1 MKFKT
6 IKYTIIIFALYQ
18 FLIQIS
24 YAYSLPLFDERF
36 NEKGFIKKQPF
47 SISIGYEYSS
57 TDGFN
62 LVTSSKALSD
72 TEISKYS
79 SGIKTEADLYI
90 TPFLKLFVNYTF
102 RNSLLDIKYTLNKKN
117 HQYLIKDYTSVFS
130 KKSNEHIY
138 MAGFEAAYE
147 WSIKKYTP
155 YISFKTGFGL
165 TVSERYEDIFYN
177 ASFALKAGTYITF
190 NKNFI
195 LNIYAGADY
204 TTLFNNGLMVE
215 NINIAVPNEYLMT
228 GMSVYN
234 FYAAAEYQENYDKNR
249 KIGENEDYL
258 CKLIRDDLIEDF
270 KSYISISICCLAW
283 SLIFISIHLFLQKL
297 SL

>member
-6 IKYTIIIFALYQ
+6 IKYTIIIFALCH

-47 SISIGYEYSS
+47 NISIGYEYSS

-62 LVTSSKALSD
+62 LITSSKALSN

-102 RNSLLDIKYTLNKKN
+102 RSSLLDIKYTLNKNN

-195 LNIYAGADY
+195 LNIYTGADY
-204 TTLFNNGLMVE
+204 TTLFNNGLMIE

-234 FYAAAEYQENYDKNR
+234 FYAAAEYQENYDKNINMLFGMELDIY
-249 KIGENEDYL
+249 KY
-258 CKLIRDDLIEDF
+258 
-270 KSYISISICCLAW
+270 SSIFAEIKFIN
-283 SLIFISIHLFLQKL
+283 SLIFHTGIKVKF
-297 SL
+297 